1 MSDESLFREVDEEV
15 RQEEYKKLWDRYGTL
30 LMVACAAV
38 IAAVAGW
45 KGYGY
50 YQQKQ
55 TEAASILFFDGVKA
69 TAEGKAEDA
78 QRLMGL
84 VTAPGYE
91 QLGRLQ
97 VAAALAASGKKDEA
111 LAAYDAIAADA
122 KVDGVLRDAAAI
134 RAGYLLV
141 DTAKPD
147 DLLGRLGRFDKDDNP
162 WRHQAREIFGLAA
175 YRSGDFAMADRYMQA
190 LFADAATPR
199 DMKERAQVMIQL
211 IAPNLAKQG

>member
-30 LMVACAAV
+30 LIAVCGAV

-45 KGYGY
+45 KGYEY
-50 YQQKQ
+50 YQLKQ
-55 TEAASILFFDGVKA
+55 TEAASILFFDGA
-69 TAEGKAEDA
+69 RAAAAGKTEDA

-84 VTAPGYE
+84 VTAPGYAE
-91 QLGRLQ
+91 LGRLQ
-97 VAAALAASGKKDEA
+97 VAGALAASGKTQEA
-111 LAAYDAIAADA
+111 IAAYDAIAADA
-122 KVDGVLRDAAAI
+122 KVDAALRDAAAI

-147 DLLGRLGRFDKDDNP
+147 DLLGRLGRFDKDDQV

-211 IAPNLAKQG
+211 IAPQLAK